1 MIRSWYLDLFGDR
14 IFTEDIYNEVRAG
27 DPVFSG
33 TNLLSM
39 YKALGSILNIAT
51 TTTTKN
57 NNNKNALPDVLT
69 P

>member
-1 MIRSWYLDLFGDR
+1 MDLFGDR

-27 DPVFSG
+27 YPVFSG

-39 YKALGSILNIAT
+39 YKALCSILNIAT

-57 NNNKNALPDVLT
+57 NNKKMLCQMC
-69 P
+69 